1 MQDVF
6 EYHTKHTTKY
16 IKENMPS
23 LIQKFSKDIKREF
36 LYGNSGQNEIRI
48 GIEKGDH
55 AGYWYI
61 ATLEECSEGT
71 KIKGNI
77 QYDPDGFTKANNKTN
92 LISEICFWIFTVIL
106 CVVLFIPIFF
116 YWFVGVITKRK
127 SKEEYLDM
135 FMKDYLQCEKVET
148 TNSD

>member
-23 LIQKFSKDIKREF
+23 LIQKFSKDNKREF
-36 LYGNSGQNEIRI
+36 LYRNSGQNEIRI

-77 QYDPDGFTKANNKTN
+77 QYDPEGYTKTN
-92 LISEICFWIFTVIL
+92 EQFDNIAKA
-106 CVVLFIPIFF
+106 FF
-116 YWFVGVITKRK
+116 
-127 SKEEYLDM
+127 SNL
-135 FMKDYLQCEKVET
+135 
-148 TNSD
+148 